1 MKSLV
6 DVRSTVSAQMDNHH
20 VILDKM
26 KKKSVNIASSCLY
39 MCSCLTIDFLI
50 TREFEES

>member
-6 DVRSTVSAQMDNHH
+6 DVRSTVSAQMDNH